1 MSSLELN
8 KIAGAVLVAGLVALV
23 SGILANML
31 VQPEPVQHAAVAVP
45 EGEGAAEEPAAPA
58 EEAEQPIAL
67 LLASADPADGENV
80 AKRCAACHTFEQ
92 GGAAKVGPNLWN
104 IVGAP
109 HAHMEG
115 FAYSDA
121 IKNLEGDWDFEALNA
136 FLTSPKT
143 YAPGTKMSF
152 AGIKKPEERADLL
165 AYLRTLSDSP
175 APLPEPPAEAAGAAE
190 GEAVPTE
197 TDVAEAA
204 PAEATGTET
213 PPAEG
218 EGVPP
223 AEAPAVAEQP
233 AGEQSTDQQAA
244 APAGDAGGGVA
255 ALVAAADPA
264 NGEKL
269 AKRCAAC
276 HSFDKGG
283 ANKVGP
289 NLWDIVGAD
298 QAHSPD
304 FKYSDALASLG
315 GTWTYENLDAYVESP
330 KDYAPGNKMA
340 FAGLKKPED
349 RADLIAWLRTLSDD
363 PQPLP

>member
-45 EGEGAAEEPAAPA
+45 EGEEAAEEPAAPA

-67 LLASADPADGENV
+67 LLASADPAKGQSV
-80 AKRCAACHTFEQ
+80 AKRCGACHTFEQ
-92 GGAAKVGPNLWN
+92 GGGAKVGPNLWD

-175 APLPEPPAEAAGAAE
+175 VPLPEPPAETAEAGGAAE
-190 GEAVPTE
+190 GAAAPTE

-204 PAEATGTET
+204 PAEATGPET

-223 AEAPAVAEQP
+223 TEEPAAAEQP
-233 AGEQSTDQQAA
+233 AEQQAA
-244 APAGDAGGGVA
+244 APAGEADGGIA
-255 ALVAAADPA
+255 ALIASADPA
-264 NGEKL
+264 NGEKIG
-269 AKRCAAC
+269 KRCAAC

-283 ANKVGP
+283 PNKVGP
-289 NLWDIVGAD
+289 NLWDIVGAN
-298 QAHSPD
+298 QAHLSD
-304 FKYSDALASLG
+304 FKYSNALADLG
-315 GTWTYENLDAYVESP
+315 GTWTYENLDAYLTSP